1 MINKTTIDIEVRY
14 AESDQMG
21 VVHHGVYPQYFEV
34 GRVHWL
40 QQYNLHYHKLEQD
53 GIMLPVYD
61 LQIKYLK
68 SAKFGDTLTVNTYL
82 KELPNVKMQFIYEIF
97 NQNDEKIC
105 IGHTTLVFVDEQ
117 NRRPMKCPN
126 FILKLI
132 QEKAGD

>member
-21 VVHHGVYPQYFEV
+21 VVHHGVYPQYFEA

-97 NQNDEKIC
+97 NQNNEKIC
-105 IGHTTLVFVDEQ
+105 IGYTTLVFVDEQ

-132 QEKAGD
+132 QEKVGD